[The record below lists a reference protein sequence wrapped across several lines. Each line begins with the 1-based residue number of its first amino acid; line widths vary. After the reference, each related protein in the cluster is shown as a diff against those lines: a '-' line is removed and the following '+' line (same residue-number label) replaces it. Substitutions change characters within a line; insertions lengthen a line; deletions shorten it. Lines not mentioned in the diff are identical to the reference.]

1 MYRRL
6 LLPALLLLAG
16 CGDAGPEGDRFSGLW
31 RLTSINSQPLPTS
44 GNATFG
50 VWDAAVL
57 QLQPQT
63 GSFDRCVEDPSTST
77 RSSRSTYVVTR
88 PLSGDKLAV
97 QYFERRDT
105 SSDTAS
111 SNGAQLTLHYRSVQ
125 VGGQVDGMDVLTFI
139 PLTGDLPPAC
149 SLAP

>member
-1 MYRRL
+1 MCRRL
-6 LLPALLLLAG
+6 LLLALILLAG

-31 RLTSINSQPLPTS
+31 RLTSINSQPLPTP

-57 QLQPQT
+57 QLQQQS

-77 RSSRSTYVVTR
+77 RASRSTFVLTH
-88 PLSGDKLAV
+88 PLGDKLAV

-105 SSDTAS
+105 SSDTVS
-111 SNGAQLTLHYRSVQ
+111 SNGAQLTVHYRSVA
-125 VGGQVDGMDVLTFI
+125 VGGQVDGMDVLTFV